1 MTKQRRAWLVF
12 AGVCLLEGC
21 ASTPAPEEPAR
32 TRKYEALQALG
43 FRPNEGAWALDLG
56 TRIRFESGSD
66 QLTGDA
72 IATLTRLAR
81 ALVELDVDSMRIEG
95 HADETGSDAYNLQLS
110 ERRAAAVA
118 AVLRQGGM
126 PANGLRSLGLGKR
139 KPIADN
145 HSEAGRAQN
154 RRVVLIVPA

>member
-1 MTKQRRAWLVF
+1 MTKQRRAWLVL
-12 AGVCLLEGC
+12 AGLSLLEGC
-21 ASTPAPEEPAR
+21 ASTPTENPAHPR
-32 TRKYEALQALG
+32 RYEALQALG
-43 FRPNEGAWALDLG
+43 FRPSEGAWALDLG
-56 TRIRFESGSD
+56 TRVRFESGSD
-66 QLTGDA
+66 QLTSDA
-72 IATLTRLAR
+72 ITTLTRLAR
-81 ALVELDVDSMRIEG
+81 ALVDLDVDSMRIEG

-110 ERRAAAVA
+110 ERRAAVVA

-126 PANGLRSLGLGKR
+126 PAHGLRSLGLGKR